1 MDEVVASEPVYVA
14 QGYSSDLTDEQWMR
28 IVPLL
33 PEKRAR
39 GQPRLHPRR
48 LIVEAILYV
57 LDNGVKWRNLP
68 KGFPPKSTVYDYF
81 AQWRDDGTWQRVHD
95 ALRDQA
101 RAAPGKAA
109 GPTAAIIDSQSAKT
123 TEKGA
128 TAATM
133 GPSASSGASA
143 TWL

>member
-1 MDEVVASEPVYVA
+1 VGEAAGPVYVG
-14 QGYSSDLTDEQWMR
+14 QGYGSDLTDGQWSL
-28 IVPLL
+28 IAPLL
-33 PEKRAR
+33 PEKKTR
-39 GQPRLHPRR
+39 GEPRR
-48 LIVEAILYV
+48 HHRRLVVEAILYV

-101 RAAPGKAA
+101 RAQMGKVR
-109 GPTAAIIDSQSAKT
+109 GPTAAVIDSQSAKT

-128 TAATM
+128 TAAST
-133 GPSASSGASA
+133 PTSG
-143 TWL
+143 

>member
-1 MDEVVASEPVYVA
+1 
-14 QGYSSDLTDEQWMR
+14 LTDEQWAL
-28 IVPLL
+28 VAPLL
-33 PEKRAR
+33 PDKKTR
-39 GQPRLHPRR
+39 GESRRHHRR
-48 LIVEAILYV
+48 LVVEAILYV

-128 TAATM
+128 IAASTP
-133 GPSASSGASA
+133 GSWPRGASGTSWWTPRA
-143 TWL
+143 C

>member
-1 MDEVVASEPVYVA
+1 VDEAAGPGYEV
-14 QGYSSDLTDEQWMR
+14 QGYGSDLTDEQWAL
-28 IVPLL
+28 VAPLL
-33 PEKRAR
+33 PDKKTR
-39 GQPRLHPRR
+39 GEPRR
-48 LIVEAILYV
+48 HHRRLVVEAILYV

-95 ALRDQA
+95 ALRDRA
-101 RAAPGKAA
+101 RAALGKSP

-128 TAATM
+128 TAAST
-133 GPSASSGASA
+133 PTSG
-143 TWL
+143 